1 MSNQDLSIKSLLSGL
16 VDQISQ
22 LVRQELR
29 LAQAEVS
36 QKIAQAQAGGLAVFA
51 GMLLAFC
58 ALLILLQALVLALSN
73 IMPPTVA
80 AILVS
85 LTTAA
90 VAFALIKQG
99 QRKLKVT
106 NLVPERTIAA
116 VRRDKEL
123 VMEKT
128 K

>member
-1 MSNQDLSIKSLLSGL
+1 MSTQDHGFKSLLSGL

-36 QKIAQAQAGGLAVFA
+36 EKFAQAQSGGLLIFA

-58 ALLILLQALVLALSN
+58 ALLILLQALVLALAN
-73 IMPPTVA
+73 LMPTTA
-80 AILVS
+80 AAVLVGV
-85 LTTAA
+85 TTAA
-90 VAFALIKQG
+90 VAFVLIKQG

-106 NLVPERTIAA
+106 NLVPERTITA
-116 VRRDKEL
+116 VVKDKEMVL
-123 VMEKT
+123 EKT